1 MVSLAPCGDMEPEAE
16 EAEET
21 TLDSEMFVKTVS
33 DKQEVKSEEA
43 ILQPWQV
50 FEEPIMELQ
59 RMNITGK
66 DGGKKAVEDNK
77 DEEGSEMKDEMDNK
91 VAEEMK
97 CAENLSNM
105 PTDTNDSSS
114 NPTNETISSN
124 SHTSPPETNKSGTE
138 DSRKLTKTPSFL
150 KTVRFMEA
158 ETVEERDS
166 SVDTLFPDF
175 EIEEWTT
182 TSFEALFLADHWKDI
197 ADDRLLRKKVLQA
210 SPENV
215 LTPAWGQEVTLKM
228 QGVLEDRTVVE
239 KDCKLVFIIG
249 EGDVN
254 QALEECA
261 ISMTQGEIALLLAD
275 SQYTYGHLGRE
286 PDIPAWAPLLY
297 QLQLLDFREKPD
309 PLSLP
314 IPDRIRIGNQKRE
327 RGNFYF
333 QREEYSMATQAYC
346 MALDMLTTR
355 TYDGQSCATE
365 EEEEEVND
373 YRVKCLNN
381 LAAAQLKLGQFEE
394 ALHTSRDV
402 LFLDPQNVKALFRK
416 GKLLSDRGEYEEAME
431 TLKKALKLEPSTK
444 AIHAELSKL
453 VKRQAGENETQS
465 WQAKPAQM
473 FGENIAPFLTPP
485 PKKKPFGI
493 SWKFLLGALV
503 VALGSLVTSV
513 VLTAR
518 N

>member
-1 MVSLAPCGDMEPEAE
+1 MEPEAE

-21 TLDSEMFVKTVS
+21 TLESEMFVKTVC
-33 DKQEVKSEEA
+33 DKQEVKSEEP
-43 ILQPWQV
+43 IWQPWQV

-59 RMNITGK
+59 RKNITEKEGQ
-66 DGGKKAVEDNK
+66 KKSAEDNK
-77 DEEGSEMKDEMDNK
+77 NEEGREMKNEMVNK

-105 PTDTNDSSS
+105 ATDANDSSGD
-114 NPTNETISSN
+114 PTNEPISSN
-124 SHTSPPETNKSGTE
+124 SHTNPPKTNESDIE
-138 DSRKLTKTPSFL
+138 HSRKLTKTPSFG
-150 KTVRFMEA
+150 KTVRFLEIEA
-158 ETVEERDS
+158 VEERDS
-166 SVDTLFPDF
+166 SVDSLFPDF

-182 TSFEALFLADHWKDI
+182 TSFEELFLADDWKDI

-254 QALEECA
+254 QALEECV
-261 ISMTQGEIALLLAD
+261 ISMTKGEIALLLAD

-297 QLQLLDFREKPD
+297 QLQLLDFREKPN

-314 IPDRIRIGNQKRE
+314 IPDRIRIGSQKRE

-333 QREEYSMATQAYC
+333 QREEYSMAAQAYC

-355 TYDGQSCATE
+355 TYDSQSCVAE

-373 YRVKCLNN
+373 HRVKCLNN
-381 LAAAQLKLGQFEE
+381 LAAAQLKLGQFDE

-453 VKRQAGENETQS
+453 VKRQAGESETQS
-465 WQAKPAQM
+465 WQAKPAQ
-473 FGENIAPFLTPP
+473 NIAPSLTPP

>member
-1 MVSLAPCGDMEPEAE
+1 MVSVAPCGDMEPEAGE
-16 EAEET
+16 LEET
-21 TLDSEMFVKTVS
+21 TLESEMFVKSVG
-33 DKQEVKSEEA
+33 DEEEEKSEEGF
-43 ILQPWQV
+43 LQPWQV
-50 FEEPIMELQ
+50 LQEPIMELQ
-59 RMNITGK
+59 RMTITGTE
-66 DGGKKAVEDNK
+66 DEKKPMDDKE
-77 DEEGSEMKDEMDNK
+77 DEEGSEKEDEMENEE
-91 VAEEMK
+91 VGEMK

-105 PTDTNDSSS
+105 PTDANDSSS
-114 NPTNETISSN
+114 DPTNEPIPSN
-124 SHTSPPETNKSGTE
+124 SPISPPETNESDTE
-138 DSRKLTKTPSFL
+138 DRRKLTKTPSFG
-150 KTVRFMEA
+150 KSVRFKDIEA
-158 ETVEERDS
+158 VEERDS
-166 SVDTLFPDF
+166 SDDSLFPDF
-175 EIEEWTT
+175 ENEEWTSA
-182 TSFEALFLADHWKDI
+182 SFEELFLADDWKDVT
-197 ADDRLLRKKVLQA
+197 DDRLLRKKVLQA
-210 SPENV
+210 SPENAM
-215 LTPAWGQEVTLKM
+215 TPAWGQEVTLKM

-239 KDCKLVFIIG
+239 KDCKLVFVIG

-254 QALEECA
+254 QALEECTL
-261 ISMTQGEIALLLAD
+261 SMKQGEIALLLAD
-275 SQYTYGHLGRE
+275 SQYTYGLLGRE

-297 QLQLLDFREKPD
+297 QLQLLGFREKQD

-314 IPDRIRIGNQKRE
+314 VPDRIRIGNQKRE

-333 QREEYSMATQAYC
+333 QREEYGMASQAYC
-346 MALDMLTTR
+346 MALDVLTTR
-355 TYDGQSCATE
+355 TQDGQSCEA
-365 EEEEEVND
+365 EEEEVND

-381 LAAAQLKLGQFEE
+381 LAAAQLKLGHFDE
-394 ALHTSRDV
+394 ALHTSQDV

-416 GKLLSDRGEYEEAME
+416 GKLLSDKGDYEEAME

-453 VKRQAGENETQS
+453 VKRQAGENETQN
-465 WQAKPAQM
+465 WQAKPAQV

>member
-1 MVSLAPCGDMEPEAE
+1 MVSLAPCGDMEPEVE

-21 TLDSEMFVKTVS
+21 TLKSEMFVKTVC
-33 DKQEVKSEEA
+33 DEQEVKGEEP
-43 ILQPWQV
+43 IWQPWQV
-50 FEEPIMELQ
+50 FEEPIKELQ
-59 RMNITGK
+59 RKNITEIE
-66 DGGKKAVEDNK
+66 DGEKAAEDNK
-77 DEEGSEMKDEMDNK
+77 NEEGSEMKNEMDNE

-97 CAENLSNM
+97 YAENLSNI
-105 PTDTNDSSS
+105 PTDANDSSGD
-114 NPTNETISSN
+114 PTNEPICSN
-124 SHTSPPETNKSGTE
+124 SHTSPPETNESDIE
-138 DSRKLTKTPSFL
+138 HIRKLIKTPSFG
-150 KTVRFMEA
+150 KTVRFMEI
-158 ETVEERDS
+158 EVVEERDS
-166 SVDTLFPDF
+166 SVDSLFPDF
-175 EIEEWTT
+175 ETVEWTT
-182 TSFEALFLADHWKDI
+182 TSFEELFLADDWKDI
-197 ADDRLLRKKVLQA
+197 ADNRLLRKKVLQA

-215 LTPAWGQEVTLKM
+215 LSPAWGQEVTLKM

-254 QALEECA
+254 QALEECT

-314 IPDRIRIGNQKRE
+314 IPERIRIGNQKRE

-333 QREEYSMATQAYC
+333 QREEYSMAAQAYL

-355 TYDGQSCATE
+355 TYDSQSCAAE

-381 LAAAQLKLGQFEE
+381 LAAAQLKLGQFDE

-453 VKRQAGENETQS
+453 VKRQAGESETQS

-473 FGENIAPFLTPP
+473 FGENIAPSLTPP

>member
-1 MVSLAPCGDMEPEAE
+1 MVSLAQCGDMEPEAE

-21 TLDSEMFVKTVS
+21 TLESEMFVNTVS

-43 ILQPWQV
+43 ILQPWQA
-50 FEEPIMELQ
+50 FQEPSMELQ

-66 DGGKKAVEDNK
+66 EDGKKTVEVKED
-77 DEEGSEMKDEMDNK
+77 DEGSEAKNETDNK
-91 VAEEMK
+91 VAEEMM

-105 PTDTNDSSS
+105 PTDANDSSS
-114 NPTNETISSN
+114 DPTNEHISSN
-124 SHTSPPETNKSGTE
+124 SHTSPPETNESDTG
-138 DSRKLTKTPSFL
+138 DSRKLTKTPSFG
-150 KTVRFMEA
+150 KTVRFKEIEA
-158 ETVEERDS
+158 VEERDS
-166 SVDTLFPDF
+166 SVDTLFSDF

-182 TSFEALFLADHWKDI
+182 TSFEELFLADDWKDI
-197 ADDRLLRKKVLQA
+197 ADERLIRKKVLQA
-210 SPENV
+210 SPENA

-239 KDCKLVFIIG
+239 KDCKLVFVIG

-254 QALEECA
+254 QALEECT
-261 ISMTQGEIALLLAD
+261 ISMKQGEIALLLAD

-333 QREEYSMATQAYC
+333 QSEEYSMAAQAYC
-346 MALDMLTTR
+346 MALDVLTTHTTDSQR
-355 TYDGQSCATE
+355 CASDE
-365 EEEEEVND
+365 EDEEVND
-373 YRVKCLNN
+373 YQVKCLNN
-381 LAAAQLKLGQFEE
+381 LAAAQLKLGQSDE

-416 GKLLSDRGEYEEAME
+416 GK
-431 TLKKALKLEPSTK
+431 

-453 VKRQAGENETQS
+453 VKRQAGQNETQN
-465 WQAKPAQM
+465 WQAKPAQVL
-473 FGENIAPFLTPP
+473 GENIAPFLTPP
-485 PKKKPFGI
+485 PEKKQFGI

-513 VLTAR
+513 VLSAR

>member
-1 MVSLAPCGDMEPEAE
+1 MERADG
-16 EAEET
+16 ARVAA
-21 TLDSEMFVKTVS
+21 LDS
-33 DKQEVKSEEA
+33 
-43 ILQPWQV
+43 
-50 FEEPIMELQ
+50 
-59 RMNITGK
+59 
-66 DGGKKAVEDNK
+66 
-77 DEEGSEMKDEMDNK
+77 
-91 VAEEMK
+91 
-97 CAENLSNM
+97 
-105 PTDTNDSSS
+105 
-114 NPTNETISSN
+114 
-124 SHTSPPETNKSGTE
+124 
-138 DSRKLTKTPSFL
+138 
-150 KTVRFMEA
+150 
-158 ETVEERDS
+158 
-166 SVDTLFPDF
+166 TLP
-175 EIEEWTT
+175 
-182 TSFEALFLADHWKDI
+182 
-197 ADDRLLRKKVLQA
+197 
-210 SPENV
+210 
-215 LTPAWGQEVTLKM
+215 
-228 QGVLEDRTVVE
+228 
-239 KDCKLVFIIG
+239 
-249 EGDVN
+249 
-254 QALEECA
+254 
-261 ISMTQGEIALLLAD
+261 
-275 SQYTYGHLGRE
+275 RE

-297 QLQLLDFREKPD
+297 QLQLLDFREKPE
-309 PLSLP
+309 PLSLA

-333 QREEYSMATQAYC
+333 QREEYSMAAQAYC

-355 TYDGQSCATE
+355 TYESQSCAAE

-381 LAAAQLKLGQFEE
+381 LAAAQLKLGQFDE

-416 GKLLSDRGEYEEAME
+416 G
-431 TLKKALKLEPSTK
+431 K

>member
-21 TLDSEMFVKTVS
+21 TLESEMFVKTVC

-59 RMNITGK
+59 RMNITEK
-66 DGGKKAVEDNK
+66 EGGKEAVEDNK
-77 DEEGSEMKDEMDNK
+77 NEEGSETKNEMDNK

-105 PTDTNDSSS
+105 PTDASD
-114 NPTNETISSN
+114 PTNEPISSN
-124 SHTSPPETNKSGTE
+124 SRTSPPETNESDIE
-138 DSRKLTKTPSFL
+138 DSRKLTKTPSFG
-150 KTVRFMEA
+150 KTVRFMEIEA
-158 ETVEERDS
+158 VEERDS

-182 TSFEALFLADHWKDI
+182 TSFEELFLADDWKDI
-197 ADDRLLRKKVLQA
+197 TDNCLLRKKVLQA

-286 PDIPAWAPLLY
+286 PDIPAWDPLLY

-314 IPDRIRIGNQKRE
+314 IPERIRIGNQKRE

-333 QREEYSMATQAYC
+333 QREEYSMAAQAYC

-355 TYDGQSCATE
+355 TYDSQSCAAE
-365 EEEEEVND
+365 EEDEEVND

-381 LAAAQLKLGQFEE
+381 LAAAQLKLGQFDE

-444 AIHAELSKL
+444 TIHAELSKL
-453 VKRQAGENETQS
+453 VKRQAGESETES
-465 WQAKPAQM
+465 WQAKPTEM
-473 FGENIAPFLTPP
+473 FGENIAPFLTPH
-485 PKKKPFGI
+485 PKKKPFEI

>member
-1 MVSLAPCGDMEPEAE
+1 MVSLAPCGDMEPEAGE
-16 EAEET
+16 PEET
-21 TLDSEMFVKTVS
+21 TLESEMFVREKE
-33 DKQEVKSEEA
+33 EVKSEEGN
-43 ILQPWQV
+43 QPWQV
-50 FEEPIMELQ
+50 LQEPIMELQ

-66 DGGKKAVEDNK
+66 EDEKKSVDNK
-77 DEEGSEMKDEMDNK
+77 EDEEGSEKKDEMENEE
-91 VAEEMK
+91 AEEMK

-105 PTDTNDSSS
+105 SSDANASSS
-114 NPTNETISSN
+114 DPTNESIPSN
-124 SHTSPPETNKSGTE
+124 THISPPVTNQSDPE
-138 DSRKLTKTPSFL
+138 DSRKLTKTPSFG
-150 KTVRFMEA
+150 KTVRFKEIEA
-158 ETVEERDS
+158 VEERDS
-166 SVDTLFPDF
+166 SDDTLFPDF
-175 EIEEWTT
+175 DNEEWSS
-182 TSFEALFLADHWKDI
+182 TSFEELFLADDWKDVT
-197 ADDRLLRKKVLQA
+197 DDRLVRKKVLQA
-210 SPENV
+210 SPENA

-239 KDCKLVFIIG
+239 KDCKLVFVIG

-254 QALEECA
+254 QALEEGTM
-261 ISMTQGEIALLLAD
+261 SMKQGEIALLLAD
-275 SQYTYGHLGRE
+275 SQYTYGLLGRE

-297 QLQLLDFREKPD
+297 QLQLLHFREKPD

-333 QREEYSMATQAYC
+333 QREEYSMAVQAYC
-346 MALDMLTTR
+346 MALDVLTTR
-355 TYDGQSCATE
+355 THDGQSCATE

-381 LAAAQLKLGQFEE
+381 LAAAQLKLGQFDE
-394 ALHTSRDV
+394 ALHTSQDV

-416 GKLLSDRGEYEEAME
+416 GKLLSDKGDYEEAME

-453 VKRQAGENETQS
+453 VKRQAGENETQD
-465 WQAKPAQM
+465 WQAKPAQV